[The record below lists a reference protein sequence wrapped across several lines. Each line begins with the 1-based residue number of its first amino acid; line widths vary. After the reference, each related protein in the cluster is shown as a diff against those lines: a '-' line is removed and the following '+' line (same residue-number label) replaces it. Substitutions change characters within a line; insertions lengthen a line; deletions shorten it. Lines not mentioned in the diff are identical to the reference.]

1 METGA
6 AAEAACFPLLPHLV
20 VVAGEGIGRAF
31 ALTKATTTIGRDPS
45 GDIVLSHATV
55 SWRHAAVTVGR
66 DGIVAEDL
74 GSLNGTFVGLDRIE
88 RRPLADGDVL
98 GIGDRMVLKLT
109 SIAAPEAP
117 VVQGRARARDEA
129 AEPDSSPRV
138 ASASALVERLRIE
151 RASAGD
157 ERVSLVLMFVRV
169 LGTTARAQV
178 PEPIMRRIAATCRSA
193 MAPEDLLARA
203 SGRDLVLLLRK
214 PIGRAV
220 RMAREI
226 RAEIRRLMADQ
237 LKGTSAAGGPV
248 IATAALVPLPGRST
262 LSAEALL
269 LDASRKAGRCL
280 RRVRYPADQLPQ
292 KTQGR

>member
-6 AAEAACFPLLPHLV
+6 AGEVARLPPLPHLV

-45 GDIVLSHATV
+45 GDIVLHHPTV
-55 SWRHAAVTVGR
+55 SWRHAAVTVGG
-66 DGIVAEDL
+66 DEIVAEDL
-74 GSLNGTFVGLDRIE
+74 GSLNGTFVGLDRIV
-88 RRPLADGDVL
+88 RRALADGDVL

-109 SIAAPEAP
+109 STASPDTPAPGA
-117 VVQGRARARDEA
+117 G
-129 AEPDSSPRV
+129 PRV

-157 ERVSLVLMFVRV
+157 ARVSLVLLFVRV
-169 LGTTARAQV
+169 LGTSARAPV
-178 PEPIMRRIAATCRSA
+178 PEAIMRRIAATCRSA
-193 MAPEDLLARA
+193 MDPEDLLARA

-220 RMAREI
+220 RMAGEI
-226 RAEIRRLMADQ
+226 RAEIRLVMADRH
-237 LKGTSAAGGPV
+237 KGTSAAGGPV
-248 IATAALVPLPGRST
+248 IATAALVPLPARSA

-280 RRVRYPADQLPQ
+280 RRVRYPSGQLPQ
-292 KTQGR
+292 RPQDR

>member
-6 AAEAACFPLLPHLV
+6 AAGGVCLPHLV
-20 VVAGEGIGRAF
+20 VVAGEGLGRAF
-31 ALTKATTTIGRDPS
+31 ALTKAMTTIGRDPS

-66 DGIVAEDL
+66 EGIVAEDL
-74 GSLNGTFVGLDRIE
+74 GSLNGTFVGLDRIV
-88 RRPLADGDVL
+88 RRALADGDVL
-98 GIGDRMVLKLT
+98 GIGDRVVLKLT
-109 SIAAPEAP
+109 SMSAPAAEDQA
-117 VVQGRARARDEA
+117 RARAGT
-129 AEPDSSPRV
+129 PTPVPSPRV

-151 RASAGD
+151 RASAG
-157 ERVSLVLMFVRV
+157 EEGVSLVLMFVRV
-169 LGTTARAQV
+169 LGTSARVEV

-220 RMAREI
+220 RMAGEI
-226 RAEIRRLMADQ
+226 RVLVADQ
-237 LKGTSAAGGPV
+237 LKRTSAASARTGPV
-248 IATAALVPLPGRST
+248 IATAALVPLPARSP
-262 LSAEALL
+262 LSAEVLL

-280 RRVRYPADQLPQ
+280 RRVRYPADHLPQ
-292 KTQGR
+292 RTQDR